1 MKRIYRGFKTECP
14 TGLITEEAFHG
25 IYSRFFPQGGKAE
38 CFVSF
43 FLKIGE
49 RNIKKQNGY
58 GLIRKKITNFSMKCF
73 LLINLTSLD
82 QFLDDEK
89 SFWPYHELQKKLKYI

>member
-1 MKRIYRGFKTECP
+1 MGFTQDFSPKEVRLSVC
-14 TGLITEEAFHG
+14 
-25 IYSRFFPQGGKAE
+25 Q
-38 CFVSF
+38 F

-58 GLIRKKITNFSMKCF
+58 GLIRNKITNFSMKCF